1 MKGQPINSYE
11 TQHRPRKH
19 RDYEPVAQGRWRA
32 TASFYSLRH
41 SLRFIWKV
49 GPRLLSK
56 NQANVPLGLL
66 RTLHAEVARSSVHRD
81 RRRRLHPTERLCD
94 CSISAEVD
102 LRQTQLC
109 APTVLRKGGSYPNT
123 ARLLGQKAV
132 PERQFPDWNSQLAEL
147 VPTPQKHGCADS
159 DSVLEHLQLRK
170 TPADMLVTLEKG
182 VERYA
187 LRQMPH

>member
-1 MKGQPINSYE
+1 MQ
-11 TQHRPRKH
+11 
-19 RDYEPVAQGRWRA
+19 
-32 TASFYSLRH
+32 
-41 SLRFIWKV
+41 
-49 GPRLLSK
+49 
-56 NQANVPLGLL
+56 
-66 RTLHAEVARSSVHRD
+66 RD

-102 LRQTQLC
+102 LRQTQLR
-109 APTVLRKGGSYPNT
+109 APIGLRRGDSYPNT

-159 DSVLEHLQLRK
+159 DSALERLQLRK

-182 VERYA
+182 VERYE